1 MIAYPITLTA
11 EDNGTLLV
19 TSPDFP
25 ELTSFG
31 DTVEDALS
39 KAQGALLEAIEARI
53 HDREPIPR
61 PSAGKRLVTLPAQAA
76 VKVLLYQAMRAD
88 GVRKSE
94 LARRMR
100 IPRQEVDRILDLNH
114 GTALPKMEL
123 AFAALGKQ
131 LSVGVGTRTKRP
143 TQMPRG

>member
-1 MIAYPITLTA
+1 MIAYPITLTPD
-11 EDNGTLLV
+11 DNGTLLI

-25 ELTSFG
+25 ELASFG
-31 DTVEDALS
+31 DTVEDALFR
-39 KAQGALLEAIEARI
+39 AQGALLEAIEARI
-53 HDREPIPR
+53 HDREP
-61 PSAGKRLVTLPAQAA
+61 A

-123 AFAALGKQ
+123 AFAVLGKQ
-131 LSVGVGTRTKRP
+131 LSVAVGARAKRP
-143 TQMPRG
+143 NQVSRG

>member
-1 MIAYPITLTA
+1 MIAYPVTLTA
-11 EDNGTLLV
+11 DDNGTFLV

-31 DTVEDALS
+31 ETMEESLERAR
-39 KAQGALLEAIEARI
+39 GALLEAIEARM
-53 HDREPIPR
+53 HDREPIPQ
-61 PSAGKRLVTLPAQAA
+61 PSAGKHFVRLPTQAA
-76 VKVLLYQAMRAD
+76 VKVLLYQVMQSE

-94 LARRMR
+94 LARRMS

-131 LSVGVGTRTKRP
+131 LSVAVASRSKGRAR
-143 TQMPRG
+143 

>member
-1 MIAYPITLTA
+1 MTAYPITLTPD
-11 EDNGTLLV
+11 DNGTFLV

-31 DTVEDALS
+31 DTIEDALES
-39 KAQGALLEAIEARI
+39 AQGALLEAIEARI
-53 HDREPIPR
+53 HDRESIPR
-61 PSAGKRLVTLPAQAA
+61 PSAGKYLVRLPTQAA
-76 VKVLLYQAMRAD
+76 VKVLLYQVMQSE

-94 LARRMR
+94 LARRMS

-114 GTALPKMEL
+114 GTALPKIEL

-131 LSVGVGTRTKRP
+131 LSVAVGSRPKR
-143 TQMPRG
+143 